1 MTTMEAR
8 KAILADLTAGGF
20 LKETEPL
27 QHEVGT
33 CYRCHTTVEPMVS
46 KQWFVHMEPLAKPA
60 IECVKDGSVRLI
72 PDRMEKIYYNWMENI
87 KDWCISASCGGA
99 TGFRPGTAATAAK
112 PWWHG
117 KRRRFAPSAAAI
129 IWNRTRIPW
138 TPGSARLCGRSP
150 RWDGPTKRRNSNIS
164 IPPTRWSPGMTLSS
178 SGWARMI
185 FSGLEHMKEPPFKTV
200 LFHGLVRDAQ
210 GRKMSKSLGNGID
223 PLQVIDEYGADA
235 LRFTLVT
242 GNSPGNDMRFS
253 TEKVSASRNFANKIW
268 NAARFIHMNVDDY
281 AVENKLPPL
290 KTAEDKWIVSAY
302 NRVVREVTDNLEK
315 FELGVAVSKLYDFLW
330 DSFCDWYIEIAK
342 IRMNGD
348 DKESAQAARQVLVW
362 VMSRTLQLLHPFMPY
377 ITEEIWQSLPHEGES
392 IMVSPWPVYDQS
404 LSFPEAEEELLGLV
418 EVIRGVR
425 NRRAEMNVPMGRKAQ
440 LFIATD
446 TPSMFEDGKAIL
458 QKLGYADKVTV
469 GGQFDVP
476 GAVSIVTSRAKVYI
490 PMDELVDK
498 EAERKRLQKELDSAQ
513 KQLDTVNA
521 KLQNE
526 KFMSRAPQNVVEGVR
541 QNGEKLQARI
551 RLLTEEMAALQ

>member
-1 MTTMEAR
+1 
-8 KAILADLTAGGF
+8 
-20 LKETEPL
+20 
-27 QHEVGT
+27 
-33 CYRCHTTVEPMVS
+33 
-46 KQWFVHMEPLAKPA
+46 
-60 IECVKDGSVRLI
+60 
-72 PDRMEKIYYNWMENI
+72 
-87 KDWCISASCGGA
+87 
-99 TGFRPGTAATAAK
+99 
-112 PWWHG
+112 
-117 KRRRFAPSAAAI
+117 
-129 IWNRTRIPW
+129 
-138 TPGSARLCGRSP
+138 
-150 RWDGPTKRRNSNIS
+150 
-164 IPPTRWSPGMTLSS
+164 
-178 SGWARMI
+178 
-185 FSGLEHMKEPPFKTV
+185 
-200 LFHGLVRDAQ
+200 
-210 GRKMSKSLGNGID
+210 
-223 PLQVIDEYGADA
+223 
-235 LRFTLVT
+235 
-242 GNSPGNDMRFS
+242 
-253 TEKVSASRNFANKIW
+253 
-268 NAARFIHMNVDDY
+268 MNVDDY
-281 AVENKLPPL
+281 AVENKLPTL
-290 KTAEDKWIVSAY
+290 KTAEDKWIVSAC

-348 DKESAQAARQVLVW
+348 DEESAQAARQVLVW

-392 IMVSPWPVYDQS
+392 IMVSSWPVYDQS

-469 GGQFDVP
+469 
-476 GAVSIVTSRAKVYI
+476 
-490 PMDELVDK
+490 ELVDK

>member
-1 MTTMEAR
+1 
-8 KAILADLTAGGF
+8 
-20 LKETEPL
+20 
-27 QHEVGT
+27 
-33 CYRCHTTVEPMVS
+33 
-46 KQWFVHMEPLAKPA
+46 
-60 IECVKDGSVRLI
+60 
-72 PDRMEKIYYNWMENI
+72 
-87 KDWCISASCGGA
+87 
-99 TGFRPGTAATAAK
+99 
-112 PWWHG
+112 
-117 KRRRFAPSAAAI
+117 
-129 IWNRTRIPW
+129 
-138 TPGSARLCGRSP
+138 
-150 RWDGPTKRRNSNIS
+150 
-164 IPPTRWSPGMTLSS
+164 
-178 SGWARMI
+178 MI